1 MAWGL
6 FTALLLCVSGTALSR
21 PLELLQFLDS
31 PSGGETIVR
40 DQPEGLPIEDII
52 GSIEKMNKGRTR
64 LLQHGD
70 MAIPTGRSAI
80 RCTSKDCYWPKS
92 ANGLV
97 NVPYTLAA
105 EYNVQDRATIAAAM
119 LEFSTLT
126 CIRFVPHTNERD
138 FLNIISDSG
147 CWSFLGRAGGGG
159 QDLSL
164 QRGGCLSNGIIQH
177 ELNHALGFVH
187 EHTRSDRDSYV
198 KIFWNNIQPE
208 YKDSFNKTDTDNQG
222 MEYDYGSVMHY
233 GRNSYSIDYQL
244 PTIQPIPNGLI
255 PIGQR
260 YGLSSLDAAKINRLY
275 NCSICSSVLSGF
287 SGIFSSSPSYY
298 PNNQNCSWLIRI
310 PLDKV
315 LLQFSAFDVQS
326 TRGCTADYIRV
337 FDGPSR
343 SSPLLLDR
351 TCGSHQLPSLVGSG
365 NVMLVE
371 FVTDAAVSAT
381 GFKASYST
389 VSCGGTLTVP
399 GGNFSSPGYTE
410 HEPYPP
416 FSDCTWTMIAPV
428 GYKVRLNVLDVSV
441 EYSSS
446 CQYDSIEIR
455 DGTVPTAQ
463 QLVKKCG
470 TGDIP
475 TVTSSQNS
483 LLLRFYSDSSDES
496 TGFLAKYSFVP
507 AA

>member
-138 FLNIISDSG
+138 FLNIISD
-147 CWSFLGRAGGGG
+147 
-159 QDLSL
+159 
-164 QRGGCLSNGIIQH
+164 
-177 ELNHALGFVH
+177 
-187 EHTRSDRDSYV
+187 
-198 KIFWNNIQPE
+198 K

-470 TGDIP
+470 TGNIP